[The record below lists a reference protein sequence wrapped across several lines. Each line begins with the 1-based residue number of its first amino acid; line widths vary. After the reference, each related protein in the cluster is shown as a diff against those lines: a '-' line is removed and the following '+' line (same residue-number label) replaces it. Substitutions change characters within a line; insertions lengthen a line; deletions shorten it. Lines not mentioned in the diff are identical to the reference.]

1 MAARLCCIP
10 PSFRDAPRATRVVT
24 LPALPTLDTALTTEP
39 GRVMCSPRHS
49 PPRAQPMMRGLRR
62 MLFTRCTGSGRLPRQ
77 LSRVM
82 TARVL

>member
-1 MAARLCCIP
+1 MAARLCRIP
-10 PSFRDAPRATRVVT
+10 PSLSEAPRATRVVT

-39 GRVMCSPRHS
+39 GRGMCSPRHS
-49 PPRAQPMMRGLRR
+49 PPRAQPMIRGLRR
-62 MLFTRCTGSGRLPRQ
+62 MLLTICTGSARLPRQ